1 MIASFL
7 YIIIILIIV
16 VGVSAHVID
25 PMLAITITVVGLII
39 WVVANI
45 NAYKSEPINE

>member
-7 YIIIILIIV
+7 YLIIILILV

-25 PMLAITITVVGLII
+25 PMLAITITIVGLII
-39 WVVANI
+39 WLIANV
-45 NAYKSEPINE
+45 NAYKTDAINE